1 MRQSLIYKPTKFIR
15 FQTIQYQLE
24 EDESSLYGTNGGS
37 SSNLSTMQTIFL
49 SHRNIP
55 VLVPMVI
62 E

>member
-37 SSNLSTMQTIFL
+37 SSNLSTMQTLFFL

-55 VLVPMVI
+55 VLVPI
-62 E
+62 WL